1 MLDLV
6 EFNNDPVLAR
16 DTLLARLKAAA
27 TATERAGLHY
37 RLWEMCQA
45 CGEETE
51 ALRHLDI
58 AVQLDPVQ
66 LPSTPESSSRMRLVV
81 LNVLGTFQA
90 NAPIAMLLDEAVAI
104 YTVWISGKRHQ
115 RESLVQAVKNLNPD
129 AVILAMGEDERQLP
143 AILEADA
150 IARSSGAP
158 VLNNAA
164 QIIGLTRSGVPDL
177 LKGIAKVIV
186 PACKEVCVPFENL
199 PAFPLLVRPVSSH
212 AGHDLAKVDDRE
224 AFNHYIQTH
233 DSQLDYYVTQFV
245 NYMGVDGLYRKYRVV
260 FIDGVPYPVH
270 LAIHE
275 DWAIWYYNAKMEN
288 FPERRAEE
296 ARFLADMKSYFPLSV
311 MNGLSAI
318 AERVGLEYFG
328 LDFGVLQ
335 DGSLL
340 LFEVETAMIVH
351 DRDPED
357 VFPYKK
363 VCIARI
369 RHAFEA
375 MIEARGQRMWKA
387 TSAILHSD

>member
-6 EFNNDPVLAR
+6 EFNNEPVLAR
-16 DTLLARLKAAA
+16 DTLRARLK
-27 TATERAGLHY
+27 TAGSASERATLHY

-45 CGEETE
+45 CGEESE
-51 ALRHLDI
+51 ALRHLDT
-58 AVQLDPVQ
+58 AVRLDPVQ
-66 LPSTPESSSRMRLVV
+66 LPSTLESPSQRRLVV

-90 NAPIAMLLDEAVAI
+90 NAPLAMLLDKVVAL
-104 YTVWISGKRHQ
+104 YTVWISGNRHQ
-115 RESLVQAVKNLNPD
+115 RENLVEAVKNLNPD

-150 IARSSGAP
+150 IARASGAP
-158 VLNNAA
+158 VLNNAEE
-164 QIIGLTRSGVPDL
+164 IIRLSRSEVPDL
-177 LKGIAKVIV
+177 LTGIANVIV
-186 PACKEVCVPFENL
+186 PACKEVRAPFESL

-212 AGHDLAKVDDRE
+212 AGHDLAKIDDGT
-224 AFNHYIQTH
+224 AFDRYMQTH

-245 NYMGVDGLYRKYRVV
+245 NYIGEDGLYRKYRVV
-260 FIDGVPYPVH
+260 FVDGVPYPVH

-296 ARFLADMKSYFPLSV
+296 ARFMMDMESYFPLSV
-311 MNGLSAI
+311 MNGLSGI
-318 AERVGLEYFG
+318 AERVGLDYFG
-328 LDFGVLQ
+328 LDFGVIQ

-363 VCIARI
+363 SCIARI
-369 RHAFEA
+369 RRAFEA
-375 MIEARGQRMWKA
+375 MIEGRQ
-387 TSAILHSD
+387 